1 MAGLPADTRIASVTL
16 AVADLARS
24 LRFYRDLLG
33 ATVQDSG
40 PGRASLGTA
49 AGQPWL
55 HLQTHP
61 DATARPRRTSGLFHV
76 ALLVPTRAALGQ
88 VLLRLAAT
96 EWPVDG
102 AADHL
107 VSEAVY
113 LRDPDGLGLE
123 VYRDRPRDEWPRR
136 GDDVQMA
143 SDPLDIDGVLQSPG
157 ADGSWAGLPE
167 GTVVGHVHLQVP
179 DLSHAE
185 RLYCDTIGFTPML
198 RGYPGALF
206 VAAGGYHH
214 HLGLNIW
221 AGIGAPP
228 PPATAVGLRRIEL
241 EASVP
246 AVSRFDDA
254 TTGVTVMIGPVAG
267 GEGAVSSHG

>member
-1 MAGLPADTRIASVTL
+1 MAALPSDTRIASVTL
-16 AVADLARS
+16 AVADLERS

-33 ATVQDSG
+33 ATVQATG
-40 PGRASLGTA
+40 PGRASLGNATGPA
-49 AGQPWL
+49 WL
-55 HLQTHP
+55 HLDEQP
-61 DATARPRRTSGLFHV
+61 GATMRPRGTSGLFHV

-123 VYRDRPRDEWPRR
+123 VYRDRARAEWSMR
-136 GDDVQMA
+136 GGEVQMS
-143 SDPLDIDGVLQSPG
+143 SDPLDIEGVLTTPG
-157 ADGSWAGLPE
+157 AEAAWAGLPD

-179 DLSHAE
+179 DLASAE
-185 RLYCDTIGFTPML
+185 RFYCDTVGFAPML
-198 RGYPGALF
+198 RDYPGALF

-214 HLGLNIW
+214 HLGLNVW
-221 AGIGAPP
+221 AGMGAPP
-228 PPATAVGLRRIEL
+228 PPASAVGLRRIDI

-246 AVSRFDDA
+246 EANEHADGA
-254 TTGVTVMIGPVAG
+254 TGVTIRIGPPTA
-267 GEGAVSSHG
+267 GEGNAGHG

>member
-1 MAGLPADTRIASVTL
+1 ML

-24 LRFYRDLLG
+24 LTFYRDLLG
-33 ATVQDSG
+33 ATVHDSG
-40 PGRASLGTA
+40 SDWASLGTV
-49 AGQPWL
+49 AGRPWL
-55 HLQTHP
+55 HLQMKP
-61 DATARPRRTSGLFHV
+61 DATARPIRTSGLFHV

-102 AADHL
+102 AADHR

-123 VYRDRPRDEWPRR
+123 VYRDRPRYEWLRWGDE
-136 GDDVQMA
+136 VQMA
-143 SDPLDIDGVLQSPG
+143 SDPLDIDGVLQCPG
-157 ADGSWAGLPE
+157 ADASWMGLPD

-179 DLSHAE
+179 DLQEAE
-185 RLYCDTIGFTPML
+185 RFYCDTIGFTPMM

-214 HLGLNIW
+214 HVGLNVW
-221 AGIGAPP
+221 AGSGAPP
-228 PPATAVGLRRIEL
+228 PPASAVGMRRLDL

-246 AVSRFDDA
+246 ATTRFDDA
-254 TTGVTVMIGPVAG
+254 TTGVTVVIQPGVSAGVA
-267 GEGAVSSHG
+267 SPSYD